1 MLFQENEVL
10 SSISSF
16 LLSNP
21 DCVRRAADWEQRQK
35 IKKGYQWVTF
45 FEWKRSLFLDLLPCP
60 WKRHRKRK
68 QWIKVKRMVMLT
80 ITSVFPFRPC
90 VWDNLSMWEFLG
102 YFSEGKGFVSVPCGF
117 MCHVYNDKLNRARGQ
132 VWEVAHIISKRLCAA
147 WRGWDPGTPSRWKRR
162 VWGIVW
168 TLRDS
173 SPQQDGWE
181 VGWARGREKTWLI

>member
-45 FEWKRSLFLDLLPCP
+45 FEWNRSLFLDLLPCP

-117 MCHVYNDKLNRARGQ
+117 LCHVYNDKLNRARGQ
-132 VWEVAHIISKRLCAA
+132 VWEVAHDQLEYLNACVLHGGVGTLELPVDVNGGFGELCEP
-147 WRGWDPGTPSRWKRR
+147 WGTAPHSRM
-162 VWGIVW
+162 
-168 TLRDS
+168 D
-173 SPQQDGWE
+173 
-181 VGWARGREKTWLI
+181 EK